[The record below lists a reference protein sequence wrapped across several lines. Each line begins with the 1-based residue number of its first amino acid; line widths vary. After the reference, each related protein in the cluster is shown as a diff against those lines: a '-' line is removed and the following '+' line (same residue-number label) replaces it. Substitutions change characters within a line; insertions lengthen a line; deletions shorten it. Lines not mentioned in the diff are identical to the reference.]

1 MSGEKRKTTRYGVRK
16 LREVLLSAISHEPIR
31 GCAMPQWTF
40 KINNEHKTVD
50 AFDVDDALEQAGIDE
65 NDDYELIEGD
75 EFKNKLF
82 MSAIT
87 DEILFGE

>member
-1 MSGEKRKTTRYGVRK
+1 
-16 LREVLLSAISHEPIR
+16 
-31 GCAMPQWTF
+31 MPQWTF

>member
-1 MSGEKRKTTRYGVRK
+1 LSGEKRKTTRYGVRK

>member
-1 MSGEKRKTTRYGVRK
+1 
-16 LREVLLSAISHEPIR
+16 
-31 GCAMPQWTF
+31 MPQWTF
-40 KINNEHKTVD
+40 KINDEYKTVD
-50 AFDVDDALEQAGIDE
+50 AFDFDDALEQAGIDE

>member
-1 MSGEKRKTTRYGVRK
+1 
-16 LREVLLSAISHEPIR
+16 
-31 GCAMPQWTF
+31 MPQWTF
-40 KINNEHKTVD
+40 KINDEYKTVD
-50 AFDVDDALEQAGIDE
+50 AFDFDDALEQACIDE

-75 EFKNKLF
+75 EFKSKLF

>member
-1 MSGEKRKTTRYGVRK
+1 
-16 LREVLLSAISHEPIR
+16 
-31 GCAMPQWTF
+31 MPQWTF
-40 KINNEHKTVD
+40 KVNDEYKTVE
-50 AFDVDDALEQAGIDE
+50 AFDFDDALEQAGIDE

-82 MSAIT
+82 MSAIA

>member
-1 MSGEKRKTTRYGVRK
+1 
-16 LREVLLSAISHEPIR
+16 
-31 GCAMPQWTF
+31 MPQWTF
-40 KINNEHKTVD
+40 KVNDEYKTVD
-50 AFDVDDALEQAGIDE
+50 AFDFDDALEQAGIDE

-75 EFKNKLF
+75 EFRNKFF